1 MDTLELARALLPQG
15 PFLWPFLF
23 GAGIFGIRYLLLAGV
38 AFLAWYGKRAVQ
50 PRNRKLQ
57 DAAPRAGQ
65 IRREIAY
72 SVMAVLIFGLIN
84 GAIFGYGIAPHT
96 QLYWNVAQY
105 GWIYFWL
112 SIPLMILVHDA
123 YFYWTHRLMHTR
135 ALFRTFHGVH
145 HLSTNPTPWAAYAFH
160 PFESVLQALGVV
172 LIFFIMPSHPSALLI
187 FQTVSTAINVYG
199 HLGYELYPRGWPQ
212 HPLGRWINTS
222 VAHNAHHDKAR
233 HNYGFYF
240 LFWDR
245 WMGTLDPSYEMRYR
259 EKFAV

>member
-1 MDTLELARALLPQG
+1 MAALDLARALLPQG

-23 GAGIFGIRYLLLAGV
+23 GAGIYGIRYVLLAGI

-72 SVMAVLIFGLIN
+72 SVMAVLIFGVIN
-84 GAIFGYGIAPHT
+84 GVIFGYGIAPHT
-96 QLYWNVAQY
+96 QLYWNAAQY
-105 GWIYFWL
+105 GWVYFWL
-112 SIPLMILVHDA
+112 SIPLMIVVHDA

-145 HLSTNPTPWAAYAFH
+145 HLSTNPTPWTSYAFH
-160 PFESVLQALGVV
+160 PFESVVEALGVV

-187 FQTVSTAINVYG
+187 FQTVSTVDQRIRPPGLRALSPRLAAASAG
-199 HLGYELYPRGWPQ
+199 PLDQHL
-212 HPLGRWINTS
+212 
-222 VAHNAHHDKAR
+222 
-233 HNYGFYF
+233 
-240 LFWDR
+240 
-245 WMGTLDPSYEMRYR
+245 
-259 EKFAV
+259 